1 MASAT
6 SSPASSVA
14 AVRWSIAG
22 NPNRGKS
29 KKHENIA
36 QIVAVATTSTLGMVP
51 GARPLVD

>member
-6 SSPASSVA
+6 SSAESSVA
-14 AVRWSIAG
+14 SVLWSAAG
-22 NPNRGKS
+22 NPTRGKS
-29 KKHENIA
+29 RKHENIA